1 MLELLTF
8 IVSLIAGIVITIALA
23 SNKSVMDAL
32 DCVKSIFETGRW
44 SSR

>member
-32 DCVKSIFETGRW
+32 DCVKSIFESGSW